1 MMWPATDKSAPL
13 ARTDPLRGRHGARS
27 YRAPEGAAL
36 DQIALPGDTER
47 LRIEHYTGARAPT
60 VRRHERVSNPRRF
73 SLAHGVSTGVRVLG
87 TVSALCL
94 VASCYS
100 RRTADEELVDF
111 TPRAASPADAGSSP
125 VLADAGLV
133 DSGVRPVVDAG
144 ATRCTGTDPISVLLC
159 SLTMPRAGTGTT
171 TTPTST
177 GGLTDLIGLLDSA
190 GGLESIAAVL
200 GAFTGT
206 GTTGSATTQPSLTDL
221 INLAGGLGNIATLLN
236 GLSGSTQPGTTP
248 TRAATNNP
256 IADLIAA
263 FAQTPSASGA
273 TPSMA
278 GAPAS
283 LIDWLAALG
292 LSQPKSL
299 GSAATSPVPTP
310 SAADCT
316 APADAATSFVCQ
328 LQAAR
333 AASSLAP

>member
-1 MMWPATDKSAPL
+1 M
-13 ARTDPLRGRHGARS
+13 
-27 YRAPEGAAL
+27 
-36 DQIALPGDTER
+36 
-47 LRIEHYTGARAPT
+47 
-60 VRRHERVSNPRRF
+60 
-73 SLAHGVSTGVRVLG
+73 AHGVSTGVRVLG

-111 TPRAASPADAGSSP
+111 PSRTAPPADAGSSP
-125 VLADAGLV
+125 AIVDAGPV
-133 DSGVRPVVDAG
+133 DSGLRPVVDAG
-144 ATRCTGTDPISVLLC
+144 ATRCTGTDAISLLLC

-206 GTTGSATTQPSLTDL
+206 GRPTTGTGTATTQPSLTDL

-236 GLSGSTQPGTTP
+236 GLLGGGTQPGATP
-248 TRAATNNP
+248 AASSNP

-263 FAQTPSASGA
+263 FAQTQSASGA
-273 TPSMA
+273 SPTMA

-283 LIDWLAALG
+283 LVDWLAALG

-299 GSAATSPVPTP
+299 GGAATSAVPTP
-310 SAADCT
+310 SAADCI
-316 APADAATSFVCQ
+316 APVDAATSFVCQ

>member
-1 MMWPATDKSAPL
+1 M
-13 ARTDPLRGRHGARS
+13 
-27 YRAPEGAAL
+27 
-36 DQIALPGDTER
+36 
-47 LRIEHYTGARAPT
+47 
-60 VRRHERVSNPRRF
+60 
-73 SLAHGVSTGVRVLG
+73 AHGVSTGVRVLG

-111 TPRAASPADAGSSP
+111 PVRAAAPADAGSP
-125 VLADAGLV
+125 VLADAASSV

-144 ATRCTGTDPISVLLC
+144 ATRCTGTDAISLLLC
-159 SLTMPRAGTGTT
+159 SLTMPRAGTT
-171 TTPTST
+171 TTPAST

-206 GTTGSATTQPSLTDL
+206 GGPTTGTGTATTQPSLTDL

-236 GLSGSTQPGTTP
+236 GLLGGTQPGATP
-248 TRAATNNP
+248 MRAASSNP

-273 TPSMA
+273 NPSMA

-283 LIDWLAALG
+283 LVDWLAALG

-299 GSAATSPVPTP
+299 GSTATSPVPTP
-310 SAADCT
+310 SAAECT
-316 APADAATSFVCQ
+316 APVDAATSFVCQ

-333 AASSLAP
+333 AASSLTP